1 VLKANQ
7 VCLVFQDHLDLL
19 GRGERLEYRVIKAI
33 EESGVFKA
41 QVGYKVPKGNL
52 ARMVFLENLVLP
64 DLRDP
69 LVRWNSKMLMKRFS
83 VDPWYAQVFQEP
95 KENREN
101 PVLPAQEE
109 KKVHKEWKVHVEI
122 QV

>member
-69 LVRWNSKMLMKRFS
+69 LVRWNSKMLTKRFS

-101 PVLPAQEE
+101 PVLPAQEG
-109 KKVHKEWKVHVEI
+109 KKVHKE
-122 QV
+122 